1 MSWRGETNCAIYV
14 AQVKDRTVTSASATM
29 SFGMEVNLSMQFPK
43 SEQCVCCKRF
53 LQTIDNVSFRFDSN
67 RTHYFFVLNDFDLYP
82 SPNLKFTTKI

>member
-43 SEQCVCCKRF
+43 SEQCVCVCV
-53 LQTIDNVSFRFDSN
+53 LQAVSTNN
-67 RTHYFFVLNDFDLYP
+67 RQCIFSF
-82 SPNLKFTTKI
+82 